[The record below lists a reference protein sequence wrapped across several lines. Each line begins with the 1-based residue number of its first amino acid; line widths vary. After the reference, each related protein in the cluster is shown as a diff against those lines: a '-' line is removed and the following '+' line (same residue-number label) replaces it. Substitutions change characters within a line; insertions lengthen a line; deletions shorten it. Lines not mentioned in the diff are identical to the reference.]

1 MSSAKKVTFG
11 DVVVHPI
18 PSSLSIRNK
27 ECLTSVGRLKISLK
41 IAGNKCSRFLTD
53 HLFRNKRYKTSSN
66 ATSEVRQEINTEETI
81 NAVANRKS
89 EITICNNKDYQLPLH
104 SQSTDRGSDSGAS
117 EVSTAFCDMVI
128 SKPFLWQNKTVTPIK
143 PASFDQVIIL

>member
-18 PSSLSIRNK
+18 PSALSIQNK
-27 ECLTSVGRLKISLK
+27 ECLTSVGRLKTSLK

-53 HLFRNKRYKTSSN
+53 HLFRNKRYKISTN
-66 ATSEVRQEINTEETI
+66 VAGEIKQETNTEETI

-89 EITICNNKDYQLPLH
+89 EIIICNNKDYQLLPH
-104 SQSTDRGSDSGAS
+104 SQSTDNGSDSGVPK
-117 EVSTAFCDMVI
+117 VSTAFCDIVI
-128 SKPFLWQNKTVTPIK
+128 SKPFLWQNKNDTSIK
-143 PASFDQVIIL
+143 PTSFDQVIIL